1 MTFSRPTFFICS
13 LVICALGGAAWLYGQ
28 TRMTMAAPIPV
39 AQATQVPALIKLSAA
54 PTTPPTLRKTP
65 RQQNPGALPVHP
77 KPAAPDALAFA
88 WQAWQAG
95 QLSLAEQY
103 YRQRLAD
110 APRCREAM
118 LGMAAIA
125 ARRGHYPE
133 VTEWYQRLLI
143 LNPRDQLARNGL
155 LATTPG
161 ALKPD
166 QHLENTDTP
175 TALLAQHH
183 VQNEYWASA
192 SARYRQ
198 AAAENPESPDLQYN
212 LAVVLD
218 HLGETRAARLHY
230 RQALTLAQLQLA
242 HFAPA
247 AVAERLAEIGNAP

>member
-1 MTFSRPTFFICS
+1 MTVTKPTFLICG
-13 LVICALGGAAWLYGQ
+13 LMVCALGGAAWLYGQ
-28 TRMTMAAPIPV
+28 SRITMAAPIPQ
-39 AQATQVPALIKLSAA
+39 APATQVPAIIKLSA
-54 PTTPPTLRKTP
+54 TPAIATTLRKMPQRRNTD
-65 RQQNPGALPVHP
+65 ALPAHP

-95 QLSLAEQY
+95 QLSLAEQH

-125 ARRGHYPE
+125 ARRGNYPE
-133 VTEWYQRLLI
+133 ATEWYQRLLI
-143 LNPRDQLARNGL
+143 LNPRDQPARNGL

-166 QHLENTDTP
+166 QHLEIADTP
-175 TALLAQHH
+175 SALLAQHH

-198 AAAENPESPDLQYN
+198 AVEENPESPDLQYN

-218 HLGETRAARLHY
+218 HLGETRAAKTHY